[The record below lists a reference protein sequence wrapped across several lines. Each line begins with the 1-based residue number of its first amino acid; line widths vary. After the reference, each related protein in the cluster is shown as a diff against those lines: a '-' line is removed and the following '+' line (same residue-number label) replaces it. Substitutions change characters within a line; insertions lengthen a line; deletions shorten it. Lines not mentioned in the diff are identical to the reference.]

1 VLGVFRSRTTPSA
14 TILAGF
20 LGAGKTTL
28 LNRILSASD
37 PTTIGVLV
45 NDFGEINIDA
55 ELVEGVQDD
64 VISLKNGC
72 VCCDVRGDLVQAV
85 RKLLRRRDPPTRILV
100 ETSGVAD
107 PGEVARTF
115 LAMQAR
121 RRLRLD
127 AVVTMVDA
135 ERFTTLTAASRL
147 LAERQVRLAD
157 IIVLNKTDLV
167 TEDQSDM
174 IERQLRSSV
183 PRARLVRAVEAN
195 IPVEVL
201 LGPEGGASSANIPD
215 EGPHT
220 HGDFMQSTLQATD
233 ALDTDAL
240 NQLLEALPSGVLRI
254 KGFVWLQARPRR
266 RFLLQVVGRRARLT
280 DAGRWSRRHPRG
292 TRLVVIAEREGFDP
306 QALQTKLETCGRRA

>member
-1 VLGVFRSRTTPSA
+1 MFGVLRSRTPPSA

-37 PTTIGVLV
+37 QTSIGVLV
-45 NDFGEINIDA
+45 NDFGEINVDA
-55 ELVEGVQDD
+55 DLIEGVHDD

-85 RKLLRRRDPPTRILV
+85 RKLLRRKDPPKQILV

-135 ERFTTLTAASRL
+135 ERFSTLTAGHRL

-157 IIVLNKTDLV
+157 IIVLNKLDLV
-167 TEDQSDM
+167 PPEQADM
-174 IERQLRSSV
+174 IERQLRSNMPQV
-183 PRARLVRAVEAN
+183 RLVRAVEADV
-195 IPVEVL
+195 PLEVL
-201 LGPEGGASSANIPD
+201 VGPKSTAAEADTSGHAH
-215 EGPHT
+215 PHVA
-220 HGDFMQSTLQATD
+220 FMQSTLQTD
-233 ALDTDAL
+233 TPLNTDAL
-240 NQLLEALPSGVLRI
+240 NHLLASLPTSVLRI
-254 KGFVWLQARPRR
+254 KGFVWLEARPRR

-280 DAGRWSRRHPRG
+280 DAGRWGRRHPRG
-292 TRLVVIAEREGFDP
+292 NRLVVIGETDGFDP
-306 QALQTKLETCGRRA
+306 RDLQSRLEACGPRA